1 METNLLPKTTHIT
14 DQELYRMARIY
25 GKRAIFWRR
34 KFMGL
39 LPEISKRKIYEKK
52 GFSSIYEFSFKLA
65 GLSEDQVR
73 RVFNLEKRFNEMP
86 ILKNLLSSGE
96 VSVSKLARVASIA
109 TLKNQ
114 ESLAEV
120 VKTLPRSAVETLV
133 KDEKFALNCAKFDG
147 KDFANSN
154 QNGLFKP
161 QIEVKSVPGTVASLL
176 ELSKLNLNSAVTAR
190 LLELQNKGIDL
201 NQVLTELLDRREEEI
216 QQEKAKIAEEI
227 EQNQARQPVAQS
239 TKPSRYIPARV
250 RKIIQKE
257 HGTKCSIP
265 NCNKPA
271 EQLHHTQIF
280 ALSHAHN
287 PAYLAPLC
295 KNHHTLAHSVN
306 IKVQEER
313 EKSRV

>member
-1 METNLLPKTTHIT
+1 
-14 DQELYRMARIY
+14 
-25 GKRAIFWRR
+25 
-34 KFMGL
+34 MGL

-161 QIEVKSVPGTVASLL
+161 QIEVKSVPGTFANTANLGQVASLL

-190 LLELQNKGIDL
+190 LLELQNKGFDL

-250 RKIIQKE
+250 RKILQKE

-271 EQLHHTQIF
+271 EQLHHTQMF

-287 PAYLAPLC
+287 PQFLAPLC

-306 IKVQEER
+306 LKIQEER
-313 EKSRV
+313 KAVLRL

>member
-1 METNLLPKTTHIT
+1 MNTNLLSTTTHVT

-52 GFSSIYEFSFKLA
+52 GFNSIYEFSFKLA

-73 RVFNLEKRFNEMP
+73 RVFHLEKRFNEMP

-96 VSVSKLARVASIA
+96 VSVSKLSRVASIA
-109 TLKNQ
+109 TLENQ
-114 ESLAEV
+114 ESLPEV

-133 KDEKFALNCAKFDG
+133 KDEKFAIKNLE
-147 KDFANSN
+147 NSN

-161 QIEVKSVPGTVASLL
+161 QIEAKSVPGTVASLL

-190 LLELQNKGIDL
+190 LLELQNKGLDL
-201 NQVLTELLDRREEEI
+201 NQVLTGLLDKREEEI

-227 EQNQARQPVAQS
+227 EQ
-239 TKPSRYIPARV
+239 KPASRYIPARV

-271 EQLHHTQIF
+271 EQLHHTQMF

-287 PAYLAPLC
+287 PQFLAPLC
-295 KNHHTLAHSVN
+295 KNHHTLAHSIN
-306 IKVQEER
+306 LKVQEKR
-313 EKSRV
+313 R